1 MSRRG
6 GGLPANASGVEPHR
20 ASISSRFGLQVC
32 GGGCARTR
40 ARHVPRYVMST
51 VFRVAGRGGGEVGGW
66 GGGGNCRAPPTSGG
80 GRGRARSLSGHVC
93 APPDGFGCPGA
104 QLHRRALLSRLR
116 ACEGRG
122 LPVDLPVRFFFF
134 FFFSQWPSAIGW
146 DDPRARNCRCLVTSV
161 GMRTVTTT
169 LNNNRQRLRAATHLH
184 SLPVQP
190 LPRLAQPLLCRVGQ
204 QLQPR
209 HLLRREP
216 NRCLIDAPCPPLS
229 SHGASIRQ
237 PLVVWGAW
245 GISIWESVHID

>member
-6 GGLPANASGVEPHR
+6 GGLSANASGVEPHR

-66 GGGGNCRAPPTSGG
+66 GGGGNCRAPPTRGG

-122 LPVDLPVRFFFF
+122 LPVDLPVRFFFL
-134 FFFSQWPSAIGW
+134 FSCFRSGAPRVALRCWLGW
-146 DDPRARNCRCLVTSV
+146 SPCAK
-161 GMRTVTTT
+161 
-169 LNNNRQRLRAATHLH
+169 
-184 SLPVQP
+184 LPVSCHE
-190 LPRLAQPLLCRVGQ
+190 RWNAHRHYNTQ
-204 QLQPR
+204 QQTT
-209 HLLRREP
+209 
-216 NRCLIDAPCPPLS
+216 APPGCHTSALS
-229 SHGASIRQ
+229 SSATSSTSR
-237 PLVVWGAW
+237 PTVAVSCRATT
-245 GISIWESVHID
+245 STSTPAPS